1 MKLLYRKIMTNFIQ
15 LPEFEREFVRL
26 SKKYPSLLSDIE
38 DVKVIIL
45 SQPCGVGKNFTII
58 YSSNNV
64 KIVKVRIHC
73 ESLKKRAIR
82 LIYSYIE
89 NEKKFVFIE
98 LYFKG
103 DKANEGKERIEQYLK
118 NYLNKNNV

>member
-1 MKLLYRKIMTNFIQ
+1 MYFIDQMKLLYRKIMTNFIQ

-98 LYFKG
+98 LYF
-103 DKANEGKERIEQYLK
+103 
-118 NYLNKNNV
+118 